1 MTPSPYHIHHLQSR
15 EKATGL
21 RVDIKLVAGFRKVWF
36 ALYMML
42 ITLRQITV
50 MNFRKFEIKEHRR
63 MLGSVGSINI

>member
-1 MTPSPYHIHHLQSR
+1 MYFITDTKTSSVDKYKPSLICITPSPYHIHHLQSR

-42 ITLRQITV
+42 ITL
-50 MNFRKFEIKEHRR
+50 KDK
-63 MLGSVGSINI
+63 LP